1 MRAQNLMPYSEPIP
15 CTGGLLGRIGAAAA
29 RLFGIGPAAP
39 RTSSIRY
46 WGAGE
51 NGLAPVVFVHGY
63 CGSERVWSPLR
74 AALSTA
80 GFNCLIALCY
90 NAITSTVDQVADRLA
105 DEALRAMDA
114 TGAPGV
120 HLIGH
125 SLGGLVVRE
134 AVQRRGLA
142 AYTRAAVTIATPHA
156 GTWVARFAPGP
167 CARQM
172 RPGSPFLTELGAT
185 GFSAGPRWLVLQGQ
199 ADRVVPP
206 RSAML
211 DAVAPRVV
219 TLRPRDAGHRS
230 ITGRADVVQSIV
242 AEPRPVRPPLAT
254 GPRHRVRRSPGFART
269 AGPRVRGPCG
279 RSGNRL
285 NHRERRPPTAF
296 LAGVAC
302 GHRLRADRRT
312 PSRCADS
319 IRHGPG

>member
-1 MRAQNLMPYSEPIP
+1 LRAQNLIPHSEPIP
-15 CTGGLLGRIGAAAA
+15 CTGGLLGRIGAAAE
-29 RLFGIGPAAP
+29 RLFGVGPAAP
-39 RTSSIRY
+39 RRSSIRY

-242 AEPRPVRPPLAT
+242 SELVRCDRPLRPARGT
-254 GPRHRVRRSPGFART
+254 ESADHRGSPGQR
-269 AGPRVRGPCG
+269 RQDLE
-279 RSGNRL
+279 SGV
-285 NHRERRPPTAF
+285 PAAA
-296 LAGVAC
+296 LAIA
-302 GHRLRADRRT
+302 
-312 PSRCADS
+312 
-319 IRHGPG
+319 

>member
-1 MRAQNLMPYSEPIP
+1 M
-15 CTGGLLGRIGAAAA
+15 
-29 RLFGIGPAAP
+29 
-39 RTSSIRY
+39 
-46 WGAGE
+46 
-51 NGLAPVVFVHGY
+51 APVVFVHGY

-142 AYTRAAVTIATPHA
+142 AYTPRGRHHRNAARGYLGRPIRARAVRSADAARITLSHRTGRHRVQRRATLVGAAGAGRSGGPAAIRHARRRRAAGGDPSTQRRRTSLDHR
-156 GTWVARFAPGP
+156 ARRRRA
-167 CARQM
+167 
-172 RPGSPFLTELGAT
+172 
-185 GFSAGPRWLVLQGQ
+185 V
-199 ADRVVPP
+199 DR
-206 RSAML
+206 
-211 DAVAPRVV
+211 
-219 TLRPRDAGHRS
+219 LR
-230 ITGRADVVQSIV
+230 T
-242 AEPRPVRPPLAT
+242 RPVRPPLAT